1 MGYYS
6 EGRRESIAYF
16 LAIIMTLGA
25 ISPSL
30 PFGPDDAIP
39 NPFSCVDIE
48 GAIIEKEHDDEGHKL
63 YVELYGVANLDSWN
77 GYIVYVSNKTYTD
90 YEVGYTYEQRVC
102 DLLEYEDIKTMY
114 FDLVDIGILIPT

>member
-77 GYIVYVSNKTYTD
+77 GYIVSVSNKTYTD
-90 YEVGYTYEQRVC
+90 YEVG
-102 DLLEYEDIKTMY
+102 L
-114 FDLVDIGILIPT
+114 GIASSGPNGKEGLIAPKVIMMAKK